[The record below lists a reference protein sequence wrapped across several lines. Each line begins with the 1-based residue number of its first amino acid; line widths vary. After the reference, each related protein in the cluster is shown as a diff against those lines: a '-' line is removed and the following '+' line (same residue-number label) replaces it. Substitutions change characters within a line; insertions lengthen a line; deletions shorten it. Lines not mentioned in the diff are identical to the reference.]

1 MTTGSEGPNGSA
13 ALAALAAL
21 GRDGARPPTR
31 AELDQGL
38 NALYSRIAADRVR
51 RRAVARWS
59 LVGAAA
65 VAAALLVLQIAAFSG
80 RRAAIPERLTL
91 AYEIE
96 GGRVLEGGYLR
107 ESGHAGIRLRFNEG
121 SRFQLMPGTRGRLR
135 EVDRGGAR
143 VAIEDG
149 TASFEVTPSSDR
161 KWLVE
166 VGPFLVTVKG
176 TAFTVSWD
184 PPSERFELVL
194 RRGEVE
200 VNGPVSGG
208 SLALRAGQRLVIS
221 LARGETL
228 ITEEQRAESVVD
240 PSGVP
245 ASSAAPSAAP
255 GPSATVAS
263 SASARGAGAR
273 RWTEALARGQW
284 DRILEDVEH
293 AGLEA
298 TLDGATSEELFV
310 LADAARYRRRADLA
324 RAALLAARRRFPG
337 SPRALDAAFL
347 LGRVEESGGAGAAR
361 AVVWYDEYITRA
373 PAGPYAAEALGR
385 KMTLINE
392 LSGPAAAR
400 PLAEEYLR
408 RFPKGSYAGPARA
421 LLRGP

>member
-1 MTTGSEGPNGSA
+1 
-13 ALAALAAL
+13 
-21 GRDGARPPTR
+21 
-31 AELDQGL
+31 
-38 NALYSRIAADRVR
+38 
-51 RRAVARWS
+51 
-59 LVGAAA
+59 
-65 VAAALLVLQIAAFSG
+65 
-80 RRAAIPERLTL
+80 
-91 AYEIE
+91 
-96 GGRVLEGGYLR
+96 
-107 ESGHAGIRLRFNEG
+107 
-121 SRFQLMPGTRGRLR
+121 
-135 EVDRGGAR
+135 

-347 LGRVEESGGAGAAR
+347 LGRVEESGG
-361 AVVWYDEYITRA
+361 
-373 PAGPYAAEALGR
+373 PGPRVRSCGTTSTSPGHR
-385 KMTLINE
+385 
-392 LSGPAAAR
+392 
-400 PLAEEYLR
+400 
-408 RFPKGSYAGPARA
+408 
-421 LLRGP
+421 RGPTPPRPWDGR